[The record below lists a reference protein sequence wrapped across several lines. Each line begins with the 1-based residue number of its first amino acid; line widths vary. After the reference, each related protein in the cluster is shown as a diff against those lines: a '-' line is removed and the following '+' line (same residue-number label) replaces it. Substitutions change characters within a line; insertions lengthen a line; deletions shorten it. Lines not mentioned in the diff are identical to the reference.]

1 MFGGVNMSTTMPRF
15 LILAITL
22 TLLSCATAQPPYHG
36 FADQPTLDKQDSY
49 VIAQSVIGGRL
60 DPMNLAQED
69 QRYAHNNVA
78 YDRIEEGYYQWGQRL
93 YGMGY
98 RDEFYVR
105 DLAPKAFHH
114 EMMDTY
120 DHAIAHGFE
129 DANMAGDAGK
139 H

>member
-1 MFGGVNMSTTMPRF
+1 MFGGVTMSTMMPRSLLF
-15 LILAITL
+15 ALTL

-36 FADQPTLDKQDSY
+36 FTDQPSLDKQDAL
-49 VIAQSVIGGRL
+49 VIAQSVTGGPL

-69 QRYAHNNVA
+69 QRYAHNNIA

-93 YGMGY
+93 YAMGY
-98 RDEFYVR
+98 RDEYYVR

-114 EMMDTY
+114 EMMDTF

-129 DANMAGDAGK
+129 DASNAGK
-139 H
+139 R